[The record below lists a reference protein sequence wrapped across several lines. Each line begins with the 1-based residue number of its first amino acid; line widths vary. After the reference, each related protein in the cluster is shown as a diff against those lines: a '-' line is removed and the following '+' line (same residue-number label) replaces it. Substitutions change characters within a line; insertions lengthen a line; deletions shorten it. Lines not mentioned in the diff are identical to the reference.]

1 MRKGSKQ
8 GDRREEID
16 GRGGGG
22 TSSARLCLE
31 EEERE
36 LSERDKYQGRIREL
50 KRLPTGQTGR
60 TGLAR
65 ANKTLSEKFSLAI

>member
-22 TSSARLCLE
+22 MSSARLCLE

-60 TGLAR
+60 SDR
-65 ANKTLSEKFSLAI
+65 SDRSSPS

>member
-16 GRGGGG
+16 GRGSGG
-22 TSSARLCLE
+22 TSSARLCPE

-36 LSERDKYQGRIREL
+36 LSERDKYQGRIKEL
-50 KRLPTGQTGR
+50 KRLPTGQPELTK
-60 TGLAR
+60 L
-65 ANKTLSEKFSLAI
+65 

>member
-1 MRKGSKQ
+1 MRKGLKQ
-8 GDRREEID
+8 GDRWEEID

-22 TSSARLCLE
+22 TSSVRLCPE

-60 TGLAR
+60 SDR
-65 ANKTLSEKFSLAI
+65 SDWSSPS

>member
-1 MRKGSKQ
+1 MRKESKQ
-8 GDRREEID
+8 DDRREEID

-22 TSSARLCLE
+22 TSFARLCLE

-36 LSERDKYQGRIREL
+36 LSERDKYQWRIKEL

-60 TGLAR
+60 SDR
-65 ANKTLSEKFSLAI
+65 SDRSSPS